1 MDTRGLSKTAVEVNS
16 REKRI
21 VIGRKVYAFD
31 YVFDTD
37 ASQLAVYETA
47 AMPLVQ
53 ELFKGKIKFHINLN
67 SILIIEPFQCT
78 V

>member
-21 VIGRKVYAFD
+21 VIGRKAYAFD

-47 AMPLVQ
+47 AMLW
-53 ELFKGKIKFHINLN
+53 FKNYLKAR
-67 SILIIEPFQCT
+67 
-78 V
+78 